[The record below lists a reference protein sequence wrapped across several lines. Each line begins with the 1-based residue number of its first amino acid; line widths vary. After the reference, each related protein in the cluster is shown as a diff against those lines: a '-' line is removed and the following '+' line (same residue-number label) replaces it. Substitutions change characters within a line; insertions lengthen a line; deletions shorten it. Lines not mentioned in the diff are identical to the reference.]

1 MILQIEPTKIYTSV
15 EYLTLELESEVRHE
29 YINGA
34 IIPMTGGTPNHN
46 DIAGNLYVLLKS
58 ALRQKNY
65 RVFYVD
71 QRLWIPSVN
80 RYTYPDVMV
89 VSKPIEF
96 QSGRTD
102 TLINFCLIAE
112 VLSPSTQAYDRGDK
126 FTAYRTMPTFTE
138 YLLIDQHQIQVE
150 HRVRTAEN
158 QWLISEYN
166 SPQMT
171 LKLDSIGI
179 EIPIADLYADI
190 DLDQGNLTL

>member
-1 MILQIEPTKIYTSV
+1 MVRATNIYTA
-15 EYLTLELESEVRHE
+15 EAYLAGEVVSEIRHE

-46 DIAGNLYVLLKS
+46 DIASNLVSILKI
-58 ALRQKNY
+58 ALKKRPY
-65 RVFYVD
+65 RVFILD

-89 VSKPIEF
+89 VPKPIEF

-102 TLINFCLIAE
+102 TLINPGLIAE

-126 FTAYRTMPTFTE
+126 FTAYRTISTFTE
-138 YLLIDQHQIQVE
+138 YLLIDQHQIHVE

-179 EIPIADLYADI
+179 EIPIADLYADV
-190 DLDQGNLTL
+190 DGVGA